1 MSKLNFFRVV
11 LTVLA
16 IAVSGSAKASLEIV
30 ITGGL
35 DSGRPIAIVP
45 FTFNGTTMPSD
56 RLDEIISADLMRSG
70 KFSPL
75 ASIKMPQRPAN
86 IDQIDYAAWARE
98 GVEAIVVG
106 KVTQSGSDRY
116 TVSFELID
124 VLKGSNGLNKK
135 MLNAGR
141 LVLSQDHILD
151 SRETTITASQFRQ
164 YGHRISDIVYEKL
177 TGERGAFLTKIAYV
191 LVNPE
196 NEFSHQLIVADYDG
210 ANEQVLL
217 RSKEPL
223 MSPTWSPDGTKLA
236 YVTFEK
242 RQSQIYIQDI
252 YTGQRSMLSSTPGIN
267 GAPVWSPDGKR
278 MAMVLS
284 KDGNPEIYVMDIATK
299 ALTRVTNHRAIDT
312 EPSWS
317 PDSKELLFSSE
328 RGGNPQLYS
337 VNLLTNKIRRITF
350 EGEMNLAGSFTD
362 GGKSIVMVNRT
373 RGLYNI
379 AKMDLQTR
387 FLQVL
392 TRTTLDESP
401 SVAPNGS
408 MIIYST
414 MHGSTQVLALV
425 SMDGRFKARLP
436 AVEGA
441 VKSPS
446 WSPYL

>member
-1 MSKLNFFRVV
+1 MIKSSFYRVIFTVFALV
-11 LTVLA
+11 L
-16 IAVSGSAKASLEIV
+16 SGSAKASLEIV

-35 DSGRPIAIVP
+35 DSGRPVAIVP
-45 FTFNGTTMPSD
+45 FTFNGATVPSQ

-75 ASIKMPQRPAN
+75 ASIKMPQRPASAE
-86 IDQIDYAAWARE
+86 QIDYAAWARE
-98 GVEAIVVG
+98 GVEAIVIG
-106 KVTQSGSDRY
+106 KITETGIDRY

-124 VLKGSNGLNKK
+124 ILKGSNGLNKQ
-135 MLNAGR
+135 MLNAGK
-141 LVLSQDHILD
+141 LVLSNDHILD
-151 SRETTITASQFRQ
+151 SRETTITGSQFRQ

-191 LVNPE
+191 LVNND

-223 MSPTWSPDGTKLA
+223 MSPSWSPDGTKLA

-242 RQSQIYIQDI
+242 RQAQIYIQDI
-252 YTGQRSMLSSTPGIN
+252 YTGKRTMLSSSPGIN
-267 GAPVWSPDGKR
+267 GAPAWSPDGKR

-284 KDGNPEIYVMDIATK
+284 KDGNPEIYVMDIASR
-299 ALTRVTNHRAIDT
+299 ALTRITNHRAIDT
-312 EPSWS
+312 EPTWS
-317 PDSKELLFSSE
+317 PDSKEIMFSSE

-337 VNLLTNKIRRITF
+337 VNLLTNKTRRITF

-436 AVEGA
+436 AVEGQ
-441 VKSPS
+441 VKSPA
-446 WSPYL
+446 WSPFL